1 MKKMNRYEVWYH
13 HALKKLFRMIRIAL
27 VFMLICVFESF
38 ALDSYTQSAK
48 ISISE
53 QGAKLEEILLRIESQ
68 TKYRFAYN
76 RDELD
81 LNRKYSISETDLN
94 IADLLHE
101 LFEDGSVKYTIL
113 GRQIV
118 LSPGEVQVKTSQK
131 LAVSGIIRNEKKEPI
146 PGVTVIIK
154 GTTRGTITDFDGK
167 YNLGDVPADGT
178 LLFSFIGMKT
188 QEIPIN
194 ERAII
199 DVIMSEESIG
209 LEEVVAVGYGTMRKS
224 DLTGAVVNLS
234 GEKLKESIVINPD
247 QMMQGKVAGVQVQA
261 NSGAP
266 GAANSIRIRGAT
278 SINNS
283 NEPLYIIDGIQV
295 SGAGTET
302 AGFSWSGGSNGQNI
316 VNPLASISPS
326 DIVSIDVLKDASS
339 TAIYGTAG
347 ANGVVIV
354 TTKRGKAGKT
364 RVSYDGYVAL
374 QNRAKKLNM
383 MNLSEFATY
392 QTQLYDEGL
401 MGTIDETYQDP
412 SLLGAGTDWQDAVIE
427 NAWMH
432 NHNIGINGGSEN
444 TTFAASTGYTNQD
457 GMLLSSGFKRYT
469 SRINV
474 DSKVNE
480 SVKAGMSLSYG
491 RTDESIINNDGINGV
506 VMQAALMSPIVPIYD
521 FDGNYAG
528 PETVNGSSIYNPV
541 ALTKDQDNTLL
552 RERIMGSVYTEIK
565 PWKDLTV
572 RSEFSIDRSN
582 NVNKGFKPS
591 YEYGQLKNA
600 NIQIMQREDHS
611 LYWVWKNFA
620 TYNKTFDKHA
630 ITWMLGA
637 EISKSA
643 WEGTQIIKD
652 QLTSNDIRVITADG
666 ELVSSNGWK
675 DSATKESFF
684 SRMNYSFD
692 NRYLFSVILRSDASS
707 KFGANYRWGYFP
719 SFSAAWRVVNESFM
733 EGTKNWLSN
742 LKLRLSYGQVGNDNI
757 GTYLYGSTMQAFPT
771 AFGTA
776 YRMANNANPDLKWEA
791 SVEYNGGIELGL
803 FDGRINLTVE
813 PYYKTT
819 RDMLLQP
826 SVSPVLGGSGYID
839 IQTPYMNMGQV
850 DNKGVDIALNTVN
863 IDKNDFKWDSN
874 VTFSLN
880 RNTVKALDDQG
891 TTIYGSLD
899 WYAAFQTVSMI
910 TVGQPIGV
918 FYGYKTDGLFVNAE
932 DIRTSALP
940 EGIDIHRT
948 TGVWVG
954 DVKFKDL
961 SGPNGVPDGVINEYD
976 QTVIGDPNPD
986 FTFGF
991 SNSFTYKNWELGI
1004 GLTGSVGGDILNYVR
1019 VKTEGLASQ
1028 WDNQDASVLN
1038 RAHLAYTDGN
1048 NADVTN
1054 IDNAYL
1060 TNPDATLPRWSGNDI
1075 NGNNRMSDRWI
1086 EDGSYLRI
1094 QNISLSYTCP
1104 DKWLKPTGASKCKL
1118 YLNAQN
1124 VYTFTNYSGLDPEIG
1139 SYNQNA
1145 GLSNVDMG
1153 RYPSPRI
1160 FTLGA
1165 NITF

>member
-1 MKKMNRYEVWYH
+1 MKK
-13 HALKKLFRMIRIAL
+13 K
-27 VFMLICVFESF
+27 
-38 ALDSYTQSAK
+38 
-48 ISISE
+48 
-53 QGAKLEEILLRIESQ
+53 
-68 TKYRFAYN
+68 
-76 RDELD
+76 
-81 LNRKYSISETDLN
+81 
-94 IADLLHE
+94 
-101 LFEDGSVKYTIL
+101 
-113 GRQIV
+113 
-118 LSPGEVQVKTSQK
+118 
-131 LAVSGIIRNEKKEPI
+131 
-146 PGVTVIIK
+146 
-154 GTTRGTITDFDGK
+154 
-167 YNLGDVPADGT
+167 
-178 LLFSFIGMKT
+178 
-188 QEIPIN
+188 
-194 ERAII
+194 
-199 DVIMSEESIG
+199 
-209 LEEVVAVGYGTMRKS
+209 
-224 DLTGAVVNLS
+224 DLTGSVANIS
-234 GEKLKESIVINPD
+234 GGKLQESIVINPD

-278 SINNS
+278 SVNNS

-326 DIVSIDVLKDASS
+326 DIVSIDVLKDAAS

-364 RVSYDGYVAL
+364 QVSYDGYVSL
-374 QNRAKKLNM
+374 QHRAKKMDM
-383 MNLSEFATY
+383 MNLPEFATY
-392 QTQLYDEGL
+392 QKQLYDEGL
-401 MGTIDETYQDP
+401 MNTIDDAYLDP
-412 SLLGAGTDWQDAVIE
+412 SLLGAGTDWQDAVTDD
-427 NAWMH
+427 AWMH
-432 NHNIGINGGSEN
+432 NHNISFSGGSES
-444 TTFAASTGYTNQD
+444 TTFAASAGYTNQD
-457 GMLLSSGFKRYT
+457 GMLLNSGFERYT
-469 SRINV
+469 GRVNV
-474 DSKVNE
+474 DSKVNKY
-480 SVKAGMSLSYG
+480 VKIGSSLAYS

-506 VMQAALMSPIVPIYD
+506 VMQAALMSPAVPVYD

-552 RERIMGSVYTEIK
+552 RERVMGSMYAELK
-565 PWKDLTV
+565 PWKYLTL

-582 NVNKGFKPS
+582 NINKGFKPS
-591 YEYGQLKNA
+591 YEYGQLKNT

-611 LYWVWKNFA
+611 LYWAWKNYA
-620 TYNKTFDKHA
+620 TYNQVIDKHSL
-630 ITWMLGA
+630 TWMLGA
-637 EISKSA
+637 ELSKSA

-652 QLTSNDIRVITADG
+652 QLTSNDIRVLTADG
-666 ELVSSNGWK
+666 ELVSNSGWK

-684 SRMNYSFD
+684 SRVNYGYD
-692 NRYLFSVILRSDASS
+692 DRYLLSVILRADASS
-707 KFGANYRWGYFP
+707 KFGDNYRWGYFP
-719 SFSAAWRVVNESFM
+719 SVSAAWRITEESFM
-733 EGTKNWLSN
+733 EGTKDWLSN
-742 LKLRLSYGQVGNDNI
+742 LKLRLSYGRVGNDNI

-771 AFGTA
+771 VFGTA
-776 YRMANNANPDLKWEA
+776 YRMSNNANPDLKWEA
-791 SVEYNGGIELGL
+791 SVEYGGGLELGL
-803 FDGRINLTVE
+803 FDNRISLTVE

-819 RDMLLQP
+819 KDMLLQP
-826 SVSPVLGGSGYID
+826 SVSPVLGGSDYTD

-863 IDKNDFKWDSN
+863 IQSGDFNWSTN
-874 VTFSLN
+874 VTLSIN
-880 RNTVKALDDQG
+880 RNEVKELDEQE

-910 TVGQPIGV
+910 AVGQPIGV
-918 FYGYKTDGLFVNAE
+918 FYGYQTDGLFRDAE

-954 DVKFKDL
+954 DVKFKDI
-961 SGPNGVPDGVINEYD
+961 SGPNGVPDGIINEYD

-991 SNSFTYKNWELGI
+991 TNTFSYKNWELGI
-1004 GLTGSVGGDILNYVR
+1004 GLTGAVGGDILNYVR
-1019 VKTEGLASQ
+1019 VKTEGLMSQ
-1028 WDNQDASVLN
+1028 WDNQDVAVLD
-1038 RAHLAYTDGN
+1038 RARLGYLDGN
-1048 NADVTN
+1048 KSDVEN

-1060 TNPDATLPRWSGNDI
+1060 INPDAKLPRWSGNDI

-1094 QNISLSYTCP
+1094 QNISLSYSLP
-1104 DKWLKPTGASKCKL
+1104 GSWLKPTGMSRCKI
-1118 YLNAQN
+1118 YFNAQN

-1139 SYNQNA
+1139 SYNQQA

-1160 FTLGA
+1160 YTLGA